1 MQNVLTQ
8 TYCAICDAVESFFK
22 TLVTRKP
29 KTFNRSTYNQLNAL
43 TDADL
48 KDIGICRGD
57 IYHIAN
63 GGEVYRGKHL

>member
-57 IYHIAN
+57 I
-63 GGEVYRGKHL
+63 